1 MDDNRQP
8 HPPLQRPSSSHSS
21 RPVGA
26 AQDPPEAQMANASR
40 RRQCA
45 NPCSSPPMAPNPLP
59 DWSTS
64 EDVASETNFYAKR
77 PERDDSLWKPNWQ
90 GASSTPM
97 EPSVSNEGSVGLN
110 IRTPIASPK
119 EQYSFAR
126 PSPAASPEEKCPNP
140 HSSLLTST
148 PLNRTCLSANHSPCT
163 SPTPPPAQMA
173 SSGVKKRTRS
183 NSLPCPNPP
192 KRPKTIAYPPPTRPP
207 SPRSLRHPMRPQHP
221 FRGAPAREAM
231 FHCVVAGRSPAINT
245 KSLKTL
251 DAVEILK
258 NKQLRHD
265 LLFDTLAFRP
275 VNAGPQGEGKV
286 GRYAGVVSTSAVP
299 VVDPSTSNVV
309 TELYWQ
315 SVDAEL
321 KWGCRCTRW
330 SLPEGTSSLKGD
342 ALRNLVR
349 VHKCLCGQW
358 RPELS
363 ERQWWAKTKAWPS
376 RLPELIKTLREIL
389 MSLMGSTTPCA
400 DHFAH
405 SFSREALEAH
415 EQTCPTVTHSLVPH
429 LQSALDPEF
438 LTMQV
443 RRGSFNIELFKVLG
457 NAMRVHCAPVRD
469 GLIDRMVETAMAG
482 KITEGLKMCF
492 DCAEVMKLDIA
503 NHQVHSLR
511 PYLWQNAGAHE
522 YAAFEETL
530 LASRSTFATSKTRRW
545 INQASLRMLKA
556 ASPAERTHLIGKCAC
571 GNANELAARSV
582 LDGFLELV
590 FEQKCGE
597 GRWPPLTA
605 RTTSTE
611 APLWEDG
618 SGNMASLPEV
628 LQMDGR
634 RIRDFHASVVE
645 LAATHLVLMAIRELY
660 RAHTQSPNKEI
671 SSDTYNF
678 FLSDILESFDR
689 VSATTPGPVGQD
701 ERDAIYDELSF
712 ALALRVVL
720 PDEMK
725 RISEAEELK
734 DMLTPDKL
742 AHIHPVKDQLYMFLR
757 NNISRESQRLQD
769 HMPVM
774 RKVLYK
780 VLTDVFMSYRFNPK
794 SLFFDVAAD
803 KCKSTDKVAAS
814 STGQDHQSKTGSPP
828 PMWIFSS
835 DLRFK
840 ANRASR
846 AVTARHDECLET
858 CKEEE
863 LLLIAN
869 LGLEGVVGPIKDITE
884 RMVRLLGFN
893 LSVFKEVYLRKG
905 FMAGSGKCDP
915 VNERGL

>member
-21 RPVGA
+21 RPVPQ
-26 AQDPPEAQMANASR
+26 AQDAPESQMANAAR

-64 EDVASETNFYAKR
+64 EDVSKST
-77 PERDDSLWKPNWQ
+77 ERDDSLWMAKPTWQ
-90 GASSTPM
+90 PASTPL
-97 EPSVSNEGSVGLN
+97 EPSASNEGSVGLN
-110 IRTPIASPK
+110 IRHPIASSK
-119 EQYSFAR
+119 EKYPFS
-126 PSPAASPEEKCPNP
+126 SPPSPEESPEDKSP
-140 HSSLLTST
+140 SSLLTST
-148 PLNRTCLSANHSPCT
+148 PLNRTCSSANHSPCA
-163 SPTPPPAQMA
+163 SPTSPPAQMA
-173 SSGVKKRTRS
+173 CKKRTRS
-183 NSLPCPNPP
+183 HSLPCPSPP
-192 KRPKTIAYPPPTRPP
+192 KRLKSIAFPAPPLSHRRPVP
-207 SPRSLRHPMRPQHP
+207 SRPQHP
-221 FRGAPAREAM
+221 FRGAPARETM

-265 LLFDTLAFRP
+265 LLFDALAFRP

-315 SVDAEL
+315 SIDAEL
-321 KWGCRCTRW
+321 RWGCRCTRW
-330 SLPEGTSSLKGD
+330 SLPEGMTSLKGD
-342 ALRNLVR
+342 ALRKLVR

-363 ERQWWAKTKAWPS
+363 EKQWWDKTKAWPS

-415 EQTCPTVTHSLVPH
+415 EKTCPTVTHSLVPH

-443 RRGSFNIELFKVLG
+443 RRGSFDIELFRILG
-457 NAMRVHCAPVRD
+457 NAMKVHCAPVRD

-482 KITEGLKMCF
+482 RITEGLKMCF

-522 YAAFEETL
+522 YAAFEDTL
-530 LASRSTFATSKTRRW
+530 RASHTTCATSKTRQW
-545 INQASLRMLKA
+545 IHQASLRMLKA
-556 ASPAERTHLIGKCAC
+556 APPSERTHLIGKCAC
-571 GNANELAARSV
+571 GSTGELAGRAV
-582 LDGFLELV
+582 VDGFLELV
-590 FEQKCGE
+590 FAQEDGE
-597 GRWPPLTA
+597 GRWPPVTT
-605 RTTSTE
+605 RTVSAE
-611 APLWEDG
+611 APMWEDE
-618 SGNMASLPEV
+618 AAHLALPEV
-628 LQMDGR
+628 LQMDGK

-645 LAATHLVLMAIRELY
+645 LAATHLILMAVRELY
-660 RAHTQSPNKEI
+660 RGHTQSPLKDI
-671 SSDTYNF
+671 SADTYRS
-678 FLSDILESFDR
+678 FLSDTLDALDR
-689 VSATTPGPVGQD
+689 VSATAPGAVGQD

-712 ALALRVVL
+712 VLALRVVL
-720 PDEMK
+720 PEDMQ
-725 RISEAEELK
+725 RISEEQELR
-734 DMLTPDKL
+734 DMLTAETL
-742 AHIHPVKDQLYMFLR
+742 AHVHPVKVQLYMFLR
-757 NNISRESQRLQD
+757 TNISKDSKRLKE

-774 RKVLYK
+774 RRVLHK
-780 VLTDVFMSYRFNPK
+780 VLTDVFTSYRFNPK
-794 SLFFDVAAD
+794 SLFFDAAAD
-803 KCKSTDKVAAS
+803 RCKSADKAHAPVSAGEECS
-814 STGQDHQSKTGSPP
+814 SPTAP
-828 PMWIFSS
+828 PMWTVSP

-846 AVTARHDECLET
+846 AASARHDECLRT
-858 CKEEE
+858 CKEQE
-863 LLLIAN
+863 LALIAN
-869 LGLEGVVGPIKDITE
+869 LGLEGVVEPIKDITE

-893 LSVFKEVYLRKG
+893 LSVFKEVYMRKG
-905 FMAGSGKCDP
+905 FMVGSGECEP
-915 VNERGL
+915 VNECGL